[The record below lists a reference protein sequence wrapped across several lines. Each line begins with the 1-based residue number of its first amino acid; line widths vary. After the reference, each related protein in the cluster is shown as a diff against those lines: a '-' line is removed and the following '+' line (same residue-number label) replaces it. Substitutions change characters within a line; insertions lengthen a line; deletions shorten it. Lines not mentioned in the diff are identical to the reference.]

1 MGNIRDKLQKYL
13 KKILSKIENAP
24 QNQMKSDLRGR
35 LSKKPF
41 VCGIHYDQMV
51 STQQKK
57 YLADIL
63 WKTPIELSIRPKP
76 NKSDKI

>member
-1 MGNIRDKLQKYL
+1 MGDIRDKLQKISE
-13 KKILSKIENAP
+13 KDIIRNRKSPA
-24 QNQMKSDLRGR
+24 NQIKSNLRGR

-63 WKTPIELSIRPKP
+63 WKTPIELSTRPKP